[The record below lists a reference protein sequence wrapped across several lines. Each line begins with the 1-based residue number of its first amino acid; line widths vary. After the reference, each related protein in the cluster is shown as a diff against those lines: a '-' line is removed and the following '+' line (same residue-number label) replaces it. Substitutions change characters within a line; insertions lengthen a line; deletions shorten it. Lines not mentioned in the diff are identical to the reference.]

1 MHPRP
6 PRLIMWDIDRTL
18 IHAGRIAVQA
28 YATAFTAV
36 TGLAWRE
43 ATVFAGRTDRAVT
56 AEILTGY
63 GVADTAELRATFFA
77 RYTEEFA
84 ARRHLIAASGRVLP
98 GVREVLAALADRTHV
113 TQTLVT
119 GNIPA
124 VALAK
129 VAAFG
134 LDGPFDVAVGGYG
147 MDDPVRAEL
156 VARSRRLA
164 EAKYGPFA
172 PSDIVV
178 VGDTVH
184 DVEAALAVGVTAIGV
199 ATGDTGTDEL
209 AAAGAHLVFTDLGDV
224 DAVVARLAG
233 DLPPASPPSPRRPAP
248 SGSAEPAGTA

>member
-1 MHPRP
+1 MDPRP

-18 IHAGRIAVQA
+18 LHAGRIAVQA

-56 AEILTGY
+56 AELLAGY
-63 GVADTAELRATFFA
+63 GMTDSDELRATFFH
-77 RYTEEFA
+77 RYAEEFA

-119 GNIPA
+119 GNIPV

-129 VAAFG
+129 VATFG
-134 LDGPFDVAVGGYG
+134 LDGPFDVTVGGYG

-156 VARSRRLA
+156 VIRSRRLA
-164 EAKYGPFA
+164 EAKYGPFDPA
-172 PSDIVV
+172 DILV

-184 DVEAALAVGVTAIGV
+184 DIEAALTGGVTAIGV
-199 ATGDTGTDEL
+199 ATGDTGADEL
-209 AAAGAHLVFTDLGDV
+209 AAAGAHTVFTDLRDV

-233 DLPPASPPSPRRPAP
+233 ESPVPPPGQRAP
-248 SGSAEPAGTA
+248 LGDPEPAGSA